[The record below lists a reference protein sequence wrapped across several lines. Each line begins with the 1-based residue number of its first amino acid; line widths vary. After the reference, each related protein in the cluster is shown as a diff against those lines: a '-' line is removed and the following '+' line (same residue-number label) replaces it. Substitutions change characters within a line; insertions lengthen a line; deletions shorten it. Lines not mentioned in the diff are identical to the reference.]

1 MGKLKI
7 VLLLSVIVFAGVFNT
22 VSAQHTPFSV
32 NYTGG
37 DDSLYVDF
45 KKNMIYPPVAKRNR
59 IQGTVIVS
67 VDLES
72 DGHFSRIQ
80 SVKSLNGG
88 CTAEALRLVKELQNS
103 GKIIAPGYKATYQI
117 PVIFKL

>member
-1 MGKLKI
+1 MGKVKI
-7 VLLLSVIVFAGVFNT
+7 MLLLGMIALAGVFNT
-22 VSAQHTPFSV
+22 AAAQHTPFSEH
-32 NYTGG
+32 YKGG

-45 KKNMIYPPVAKRNR
+45 KKDMIYPPVAKRNR
-59 IQGTVIVS
+59 IQGQVIVS
-67 VDLES
+67 VDLEA

-80 SVKSLNGG
+80 AVKSLGGG